1 MLVSAAGSRLMERLM
16 DTVVSPSAHAA
27 ALWVGLHLLLLLV
40 LSVLVV
46 RQRQRHRVLI
56 GDEGVPELLQARRA
70 FGNATEYVPAG
81 MGALVMLAV
90 VGAPPWVVH
99 GVGAVLFLARV
110 AHGWSLS
117 ATAGASF
124 GRSAGTLLTWVAF
137 LFSGRLLLFYAI

>member
-1 MLVSAAGSRLMERLM
+1 M
-16 DTVVSPSAHAA
+16 DTVVTPSAHAA

-56 GDEGVPELLQARRA
+56 GDEGVPELLRARRA

-81 MGALVMLAV
+81 IGALAMLSL
-90 VGAPPWVVH
+90 VGANSLVVH
-99 GVGAVLFLARV
+99 GVGLVLFLARI

-117 ATAGASF
+117 VSAGASF
-124 GRSAGTLLTWVAF
+124 GRSAGTLLTWLAF
-137 LFSGRLLLFYAI
+137 LFSGALLLFYSI